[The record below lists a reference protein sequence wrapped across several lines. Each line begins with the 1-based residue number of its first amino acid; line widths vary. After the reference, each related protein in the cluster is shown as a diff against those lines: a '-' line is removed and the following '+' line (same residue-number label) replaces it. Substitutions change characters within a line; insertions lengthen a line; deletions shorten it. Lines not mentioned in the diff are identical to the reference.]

1 MNRKQFYIETYGCA
15 MNEYDSLLAGKIL
28 EQNAQQTQNAEDADV
43 ILLNTCAIREN
54 AHQTV
59 YNRLKEL
66 GHLHKR
72 GAKIGILGCMA
83 QNLREDLLY
92 ENLPIDFIMGP
103 DALRN
108 LGTILDGDNSGKAGS
123 APRSYLALSRLE
135 TYDDIVPS
143 FEHHM
148 RDRGNKITAFVTIQR
163 GCDNFCAF
171 CVVPYTRGRER
182 SRPLTSVVDE
192 VRSLVDHGVKSVVL
206 LGQNVNSYRHQ
217 SAQFVNLIEALLAK
231 TTIERIYFTS
241 PHPKDF
247 PLELIDLM
255 AAEPRFCNQ
264 VHMPLQAGANST
276 LKRMKR
282 NYTRQEFL
290 QIVEN
295 VRSRVAD
302 VAISTDVIVGFPGE
316 SDADYRETLEVM
328 AAADFDSAFMFAY
341 SQRRGTIA
349 QKLYPDDIPEE
360 VKKARLAQLIDEQ
373 LKRSQR
379 NNSRYIGQVVEAM
392 VEQPSRR
399 NAAEWVARMRNGRK
413 VIFPP
418 QREIPPDFSGR
429 LVSLKIESASSQ
441 TLRGVPFVAVAGNR
455 VLAETEATANFRS

>member
-1 MNRKQFYIETYGCA
+1 MSRAHVKQKQFYIETYGCA

-28 EQNAQQTQNAEDADV
+28 EQNAVQTQSAEEADV

-66 GHLHKR
+66 GHLHKG

-108 LGTILDGDNSGKAGS
+108 LGTILDGENSGKAGV

-148 RDRGNKITAFVTIQR
+148 RERGNKTTAFVTIQR

-182 SRPLTSVVDE
+182 SRPLLSVVDE
-192 VRSLVDHGVKSVVL
+192 VKSLVDHGVKSVVL
-206 LGQNVNSYRHQ
+206 LGQNVNSYHHE
-217 SAQFVNLIEALLAK
+217 SAKFVNLIEALLAK

-247 PLELIDLM
+247 PLELFDLM

-264 VHMPLQAGANST
+264 VHMPLQAGANRT

-282 NYTRQEFL
+282 NYTREEFL

-316 SDADYRETLEVM
+316 SDAKIHHQPFAVARGPEAIK
-328 AAADFDSAFMFAY
+328 AAVHAN
-341 SQRRGTIA
+341 
-349 QKLYPDDIPEE
+349 
-360 VKKARLAQLIDEQ
+360 LAQSAERNENKLVFSHVGNPAVLQ
-373 LKRSQR
+373 PLSLRNTSPASTWTKPSGVSSRSR
-379 NNSRYIGQVVEAM
+379 
-392 VEQPSRR
+392 PS
-399 NAAEWVARMRNGRK
+399 AR
-413 VIFPP
+413 
-418 QREIPPDFSGR
+418 
-429 LVSLKIESASSQ
+429 
-441 TLRGVPFVAVAGNR
+441 
-455 VLAETEATANFRS
+455 

>member
-28 EQNAQQTQNAEDADV
+28 EQNAQQTQSAEDADV

-206 LGQNVNSYRHQ
+206 LGQNVNSYPHQ

>member
-1 MNRKQFYIETYGCA
+1 VTGTKKQFYIETYGCQ

-28 EQNAQQTQNAEDADV
+28 EKDAAQTSDVAAADV

-66 GHLHKR
+66 GHLHKQ

-103 DALRN
+103 DAFRN
-108 LGTILDGDNSGKAGS
+108 LGSLLAEKTDKAAEPTQQS
-123 APRSYLALSRLE
+123 FLNLSRTE

-148 RDRGNKITAFVTIQR
+148 RDRRNKTTAFITVQR

-182 SRPLTSVVDE
+182 SRPVASIVGE
-192 VRSLVDHGVKSVVL
+192 IQNLVDNGVKSVVL
-206 LGQNVNSYRHQ
+206 LGQNVNSYRHET
-217 SAQFVNLIEALLAK
+217 ARFVDLIEILLAK
-231 TTIERIYFTS
+231 TSIERIYFSS

-247 PLELIDLM
+247 PAELIELM
-255 AAEPRFCNQ
+255 AKEPRFCNQ
-264 VHMPLQAGANST
+264 VHMPLQAGSDRT

-282 NYTRQEFL
+282 NYTRAEFL
-290 QIVEN
+290 KIVEH
-295 VRSRVAD
+295 VRSRVTD

-316 SDADYRETLEVM
+316 SDADFRETLEVM
-328 AAADFDSAFMFAY
+328 ELANFDTAFMFAY
-341 SQRRGTIA
+341 SERKGTIA
-349 QKLYPDDIPEE
+349 NRLYPDDIPLE
-360 VKKARLAQLIDEQ
+360 VKKARLAELIDRQ
-373 LKRSQR
+373 LERALA
-379 NNSRYIGQVVEAM
+379 NNRRYIGRVVEGM
-392 VEQPSRR
+392 VEQTSKR
-399 NAAEWVARMRNGRK
+399 NVAEWTARLSNGK
-413 VIFPP
+413 KIIFNPGMEPP
-418 QREIPPDFSGR
+418 ADFAGTM
-429 LVSLKIESASSQ
+429 VSLTVESASSQ
-441 TLRGVPFVAVAGNR
+441 VLKGSPLHVPV
-455 VLAETEATANFRS
+455 

>member
-1 MNRKQFYIETYGCA
+1 
-15 MNEYDSLLAGKIL
+15 MNEYDSLIAGKIL
-28 EQNAQQTQNAEDADV
+28 EQNAAQTREAGEADV

-92 ENLPIDFIMGP
+92 ENLPIDFIVGP

-108 LGTILDGDNSGKAGS
+108 LNSLITEHKGDL
-123 APRSYLALSRLE
+123 PRNYEQKSFLNLSRSE
-135 TYDDIVPS
+135 TYDDIVPT

-148 RDRGNKITAFVTIQR
+148 RTRENKTTAFVTIQR

-182 SRPLTSVVDE
+182 SRPMEGIIAE
-192 VRSLVDHGVKSVVL
+192 VQNLADHGVKTVVL
-206 LGQNVNSYRHQ
+206 LGQNVNSYHHEKSRFTQ
-217 SAQFVNLIEALLAK
+217 LIEALLAK
-231 TTIERIYFTS
+231 TTIERIYFSS

-247 PLELIDLM
+247 PIELIQLM
-255 AAEPRFCNQ
+255 AAEKRFCNQ
-264 VHMPLQAGANST
+264 VHMPLQAGANAT

-282 NYTRQEFL
+282 NYTRESFL
-290 QIVEN
+290 EIVEKFRTH
-295 VRSRVAD
+295 VDD

-316 SDADYRETLEVM
+316 SDADFRETLDVM
-328 AAADFDSAFMFAY
+328 SLADFDTAFMFAY
-341 SQRRGTIA
+341 SERKGTIA
-349 QKLYPDDIPEE
+349 QKLYGDDVPEAE
-360 VKKARLAQLIDEQ
+360 KKARLAELIELQLARAQ
-373 LKRSQR
+373 K
-379 NNSRYIGQVVEAM
+379 NNARYIGKTVEVM

-399 NAAEWVARMRNGRK
+399 NAAEWVARMTNGRK
-413 VIFPP
+413 IIFQPAVTP
-418 QREIPPDFSGR
+418 EPGKNVQVLIQ
-429 LVSLKIESASSQ
+429 SATSQ
-441 TLRGVPFVAVAGNR
+441 TLKGYEKNG
-455 VLAETEATANFRS
+455 

>member
-1 MNRKQFYIETYGCA
+1 MKQKQFYIETYGCA

-28 EQNAQQTQNAEDADV
+28 EQNAQQTENAEDADV

-108 LGTILDGDNSGKAGS
+108 LGTILDGENSGVAGT

-206 LGQNVNSYRHQ
+206 LGQNVNSYHHE
-217 SAQFVNLIEALLAK
+217 SAKFVNLIEALLAK

-282 NYTRQEFL
+282 NYTREEFL

-349 QKLYPDDIPEE
+349 QKLYPDDVPEE
-360 VKKARLAQLIDEQ
+360 VKKARLAELIDQQ
-373 LKRSQR
+373 LKRSHR
-379 NNSRYIGQVVEAM
+379 NNNRYVGQVVEAM

-413 VIFPP
+413 IIFPP
-418 QREIPPDFSGR
+418 QREIPADFSGQ
-429 LVSLKIESASSQ
+429 LLSLQIESASSQ
-441 TLRGVPFVAVAGNR
+441 TLRGVPLSAAAERMPFAEQAVIA
-455 VLAETEATANFRS
+455 ARS

>member
-1 MNRKQFYIETYGCA
+1 MTATKKQFYIETYGCA

-28 EQNAQQTQNAEDADV
+28 EQNAAQTSDAAAADV

-54 AHQTV
+54 AHQTI
-59 YNRLKEL
+59 YKRLKEL

-103 DALRN
+103 DAIRN
-108 LGTILDGDNSGKAGS
+108 LS
-123 APRSYLALSRLE
+123 AIFAEKPESEPNRSFLNLSRTE

-148 RDRGNKITAFVTIQR
+148 RERENKTTAFVTIQR

-182 SRPLTSVVDE
+182 SRPVTSIVGE
-192 VRSLVDHGVKSVVL
+192 VENLVANGVKSVVL
-206 LGQNVNSYRHQ
+206 LGQNVNSYRHE
-217 SAQFVNLIEALLAK
+217 SARFVNLIETLLAK
-231 TTIERIYFTS
+231 TTIERIYFSS

-247 PLELIDLM
+247 PDELIALM

-264 VHMPLQAGANST
+264 VHLPLQAGGDAT
-276 LKRMKR
+276 LRRMKR
-282 NYTRQEFL
+282 NYTRAEFL
-290 QIVEN
+290 KIVEN

-316 SDADYRETLEVM
+316 SDADFRQTLEVM
-328 AAADFDSAFMFAY
+328 QLANFDTAFMFAY
-341 SQRRGTIA
+341 SERKGTIA
-349 QKLYPDDIPEE
+349 NRLYPDDIPEAE
-360 VKKARLAQLIDEQ
+360 KKARLAELIEQQLARA
-373 LKRSQR
+373 LK
-379 NNSRYIGQVVEAM
+379 NNQKYIGRTVSAM
-392 VEQPSRR
+392 VEQPSKR
-399 NAAEWVARMRNGRK
+399 NPAEWAARLTNGKKIIFDPRGLDLPIVAGN
-413 VIFPP
+413 
-418 QREIPPDFSGR
+418 
-429 LVSLKIESASSQ
+429 LVSLTVDGASSQ
-441 TLRGVPFVAVAGNR
+441 
-455 VLAETEATANFRS
+455 VLKGHPAHATA